1 MGKEIFV
8 VLIASVRS
16 FVCLILFDFGVYVV
30 E

>member
-8 VLIASVRS
+8 VLIASVRG
-16 FVCLILFDFGVYVV
+16 FVCLILFDFDVYVV

>member
-8 VLIASVRS
+8 VLIASVRRI
-16 FVCLILFDFGVYVV
+16 VCLILFDFDVYVV